1 MSDQG
6 SLDGETTAITD
17 VDCTP
22 RPRRGEPVAAFE
34 ARIRGYGRGVAAQA
48 AANNKRNRAA
58 ALQPPTVGADGIAQY
73 FTRCACGWCGLLVV
87 DPEMARREY
96 DAHPCAMDAVEIGVS
111 LHRQGDGLG
120 AAWSAGARA
129 QIEQR
134 ELERS
139 LTGALGPQE
148 YRQAPYRPLFVETT
162 VSDDAEQRARLLELT

>member
-22 RPRRGEPVAAFE
+22 RPRRGEPVASFE
-34 ARIRGYGRGVAAQA
+34 ARIRGYGRAIAAQA

-73 FTRCACGWCGLLVV
+73 FTRCSCGWCGLRVA
-87 DPEMARREY
+87 DPELAQREY
-96 DAHPCAMDAVEIGVS
+96 DAHPCAMDAVEIGES

-120 AAWSAGARA
+120 AAWAAGARA

-139 LTGALGPQE
+139 LTGSLGPQE
-148 YRQAPYRPLFVETT
+148 YRQAPYRPLFVEVP
-162 VSDDAEQRARLLELT
+162 VSDDAEQRAKLLELT